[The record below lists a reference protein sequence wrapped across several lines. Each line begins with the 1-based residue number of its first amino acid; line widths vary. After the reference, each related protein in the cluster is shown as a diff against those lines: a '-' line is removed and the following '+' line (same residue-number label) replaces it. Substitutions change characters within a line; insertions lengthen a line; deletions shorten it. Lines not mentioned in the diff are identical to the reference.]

1 MLSSAICCIKIE
13 RSVFVGLEE
22 GDIEVLDFDLQK
34 IFRLTGHLDA
44 VWCIDVLE
52 DLMVSGSYDGSI
64 KL

>member
-1 MLSSAICCIKIE
+1 
-13 RSVFVGLEE
+13 VFVGLEE